1 MRKWS
6 ILIVLLVIGLFAI
19 CNFANADEHL
29 WGKWKGENKEGSIVY
44 TFEPGGRGTVHAIY
58 RSGNPSEQRE
68 VVFQFFYV
76 IDRKVTAS
84 SSIDSF
90 REYLV
95 KVWFPS
101 QDLTGT
107 MKILFRKD
115 GKSIEVSEQDGAR
128 KLVLT
133 RIGDFSMSY
142 NHYR

>member
-19 CNFANADEHL
+19 CNLANADEHL

-44 TFEPGGRGTVHAIY
+44 SFEPTGRGTVYAIY
-58 RSGNPSEQRE
+58 RSGNPLEQKE
-68 VVFQFFYV
+68 VVFPFFYV

-107 MKILFRKD
+107 MRIFFRKD
-115 GKSIEVSEQDGAR
+115 GKIEVSEQDGAR
-128 KLVLT
+128 KLIL
-133 RIGDFSMSY
+133 SY
-142 NHYR
+142 SHY